1 MIKLKKLCAIALL
14 LGSSVSAQAALIN
27 TANVQ
32 LNVSTT
38 NGAFLNFIG
47 FGTDY
52 FDHGTHVAD
61 HGFAIEGDSSSFAMS
76 STNDLTFGSLNYTGS
91 TVNANGVTVTGDYSG
106 YGSFVRN
113 IMAIPG
119 FDVFRITTTFTNKT
133 TGAYSLLQFET
144 FDPDQGIAH
153 GLGYATKNDVVTL
166 SNGMKVATS
175 VNTAGYN
182 PFFVAAKNSAATEA
196 GGAFR
201 IQDFWTLTSV
211 LSNPVDGNNSTNDLG
226 SHVINK
232 FLLNAGASVTF
243 TSYIGTTS
251 GDLDSA
257 LKALDGATKQVPEPA
272 GLLLAGLAMLG
283 LSRRVRRQA

>member
-1 MIKLKKLCAIALL
+1 MKKLCAIALL
-14 LGSSVSAQAALIN
+14 LGSSVSAQAAFIN

-52 FDHGTHVAD
+52 FDHGNHVAD
-61 HGFAIEGDSSSFAMS
+61 HGFAIEGVSGSFAV
-76 STNDLTFGSLNYTGS
+76 STTNNITNGNLTYTGS
-91 TVNANGVTVTGDYSG
+91 TVNAGSVSVTGNYG
-106 YGSFVRN
+106 TYGSFIRN
-113 IMAIPG
+113 VMAIPG

-133 TGAYSLLQFET
+133 SNAYSLLQFET

-153 GLGYATKNDVVTL
+153 GLDYETKNDVVTL

-175 VNTAGYN
+175 VNTANFN
-182 PFFVAAKNSAATEA
+182 PFFVAAKDAAATDA
-196 GGAFR
+196 GGVFK
-201 IQDFWTLTSV
+201 IEDYSSLSTVLNSPFDGGGSTS
-211 LSNPVDGNNSTNDLG
+211 DEG
-226 SHVINK
+226 SHVVNR

-272 GLLLAGLAMLG
+272 GLLLAGLAALG
-283 LSRRVRRQA
+283 LSRRARRQA

>member
-1 MIKLKKLCAIALL
+1 MKKLCAIALL
-14 LGSSVSAQAALIN
+14 LGSSVSAQAAYIN

-32 LNVSTT
+32 LNVSTS

-61 HGFAIEGDSSSFAMS
+61 HGFAIEGVSRSFALS
-76 STNDLTFGSLNYTGS
+76 DTNGANMGSLTYTGS
-91 TVNANGVTVTGDYSG
+91 AVTANSVTVNGNYGS

-113 IMAIPG
+113 VMAIPG

-133 TGAYSLLQFET
+133 TSAYSLLQFET

-153 GLGYATKNDVVTL
+153 GLGHDTKNDVVTL
-166 SNGMKVATS
+166 SSGMKVATS
-175 VNTAGYN
+175 VNIANYN
-182 PFFVAAKNSAATEA
+182 PFFVAAKNAAATEA
-196 GGAFR
+196 GGTFR
-201 IQDFWTLTSV
+201 IGDYSSLSAV
-211 LSNPVDGNNSTNDLG
+211 LDNPVDGGNSQNDSG
-226 SHVINK
+226 SHVINR
-232 FLLNAGASVTF
+232 FWLSAGNSVTF

-251 GDLDSA
+251 GNLDSA
-257 LKALDGATKQVPEPA
+257 LKALDSATKQVPEPT